1 MTHMLSEVPGISR
14 DRLADEATWRRCRRG
29 PSAAT
34 TGLSEALG
42 VGQRQ
47 GSVCVWQ
54 VPWAPVWCPGWG
66 RPQAGGHADHF

>member
-1 MTHMLSEVPGISR
+1 MTHMLSEEPGISR
-14 DRLADEATWRRCRRG
+14 DCWRLADEAVWRRCRRG
-29 PSAAT
+29 PSAAI

-54 VPWAPVWCPGWG
+54 VMLPRVLVLTA
-66 RPQAGGHADHF
+66 RP